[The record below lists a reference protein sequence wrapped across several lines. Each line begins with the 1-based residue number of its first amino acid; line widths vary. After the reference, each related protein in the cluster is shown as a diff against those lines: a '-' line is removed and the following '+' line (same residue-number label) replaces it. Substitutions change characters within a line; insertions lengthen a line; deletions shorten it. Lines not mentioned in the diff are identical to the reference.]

1 MFKCSLNA
9 TDTEQANR
17 LNSKAQEQILEGITR
32 VRNWWHSH
40 YTRICQLHKETF
52 PNEKWQWYKMSPFNR
67 GKKQMSLF

>member
-52 PNEKWQWYKMSPFNR
+52 PNEK
-67 GKKQMSLF
+67 